1 MNKIYRISKKLNT
14 LNYGNKIIIYLHFSN
29 AAALILLYTLKR
41 KTAEDLVNE
50 FAATLDSLPNKKKK
64 QLKVETKHQEVD
76 YRSPVLTPYS
86 LTDN

>member
-14 LNYGNKIIIYLHFSN
+14 LNYGNKIIIFTFSN
-29 AAALILLYTLKR
+29 AAVLILLYTLKR

-64 QLKVETKHQEVD
+64 QLSRDKAS
-76 YRSPVLTPYS
+76 RS
-86 LTDN
+86 

>member
-1 MNKIYRISKKLNT
+1 M
-14 LNYGNKIIIYLHFSN
+14 
-29 AAALILLYTLKR
+29 LLCINSIVVHAQK

-50 FAATLDSLPNKKKK
+50 FAATLDSLPNKKKLNNNSRDK
-64 QLKVETKHQEVD
+64 ASRVD

>member
-1 MNKIYRISKKLNT
+1 
-14 LNYGNKIIIYLHFSN
+14 
-29 AAALILLYTLKR
+29 LYTLKK

-50 FAATLDSLPNKKKK
+50 FAATLDSLPKKKK
-64 QLKVETKHQEVD
+64 QLSNLVETKHQEVD